1 MAHSMDDLLV
11 RQVNA
16 LVSETADAVCTDIE
30 KIPSMEAHFYG
41 VLARYCAEKQRLAAA
56 AFASGAAARIQKGLV
71 YW

>member
-1 MAHSMDDLLV
+1 MDDLLM
-11 RQVNA
+11 RQVTA
-16 LVSETADAVCTDIE
+16 VVSETADAVCTDTE

-56 AFASGAAARIQKGLV
+56 AFASGPAARVQKGLV

>member
-1 MAHSMDDLLV
+1 MGHSMDDLLM

-16 LVSETADAVCTDIE
+16 LVSETADAVCTDTE

-56 AFASGAAARIQKGLV
+56 AFASGPAARIQKGLV

>member
-16 LVSETADAVCTDIE
+16 LVSETANAVCTDIE
-30 KIPSMEAHFYG
+30 KIPSMEVHFYG

-56 AFASGAAARIQKGLV
+56 AFASGAVVRVQKGLV